1 MAEYGGKAKLLAGGQ
16 SLIPIMKLRL
26 ASPQVIV
33 DLNRIPDLSGIQAEG
48 DTVVI
53 GAMTRHREIEHSPII
68 QQAFPLLSEAST
80 LLADPLVRNRGTMG
94 GSLAHADPAAD
105 WGTALTALGAE
116 LDIRGAKGS
125 RRVPI
130 DGFFQDSFTT
140 VLAPDE
146 LLTHIRLAKPAN
158 HSGGAF
164 TKLKRKTGD
173 FATVLAA
180 ASVTVDGGSKA
191 HHVRL
196 ALGGVGPTPIR
207 ALKAEKALEGTAAD
221 PVTVARAAQLAAE
234 ESHPTEDLRGSVA
247 YKKSMVEVYARRALG
262 RALERAQGRKG

>member
-33 DLNRIPDLSGIQAEG
+33 DLNRIPDLNGIRTEG
-48 DTVVI
+48 NAVII
-53 GAMTRHREIEHSPII
+53 GAMTRHREIERSPII
-68 QQAFPLLSEAST
+68 QQEFPLLTEAS
-80 LLADPLVRNRGTMG
+80 LVLADPLVRNRGTMG

-116 LDIRGAKGS
+116 LGIRGPKGS
-125 RRVPI
+125 RNVPI
-130 DGFFQDSFTT
+130 DGFFRDSFTT

-146 LLTHIRLAKPAN
+146 LLTHIRLAKPAA

-180 ASVTVDGGSKA
+180 ASLTVEEGPKA

-207 ALKAEKALEGTAAD
+207 ATKAEKALEGSSID
-221 PVTVARAAQLAAE
+221 PANAARAAKLAAE
-234 ESHPTEDLRGSVA
+234 DARPTDDLRGSVA
-247 YKKSMVEVYARRALG
+247 YKKAMVEVYARRALD
-262 RALERAQGRKG
+262 RALGRAQGGKR